1 MKKSTKP
8 IEETFEFPLK
18 SGPAQVWQ
26 KIINIGGENG
36 WYYGTALWKL
46 RGIVDRL
53 MGGIGYR
60 KGRKPPHLLQ
70 VGDAIDFWRLCSLDR
85 EKRSMKLLAE
95 MKLPGKVYLEWT
107 VDQTTLVQKTTFLPN
122 DKKGKAYWVMV
133 RPLHYLVFKLMGK
146 SIARG

>member
-1 MKKSTKP
+1 
-8 IEETFEFPLK
+8 
-18 SGPAQVWQ
+18 
-26 KIINIGGENG
+26 
-36 WYYGTALWKL
+36 
-46 RGIVDRL
+46 
-53 MGGIGYR
+53 
-60 KGRKPPHLLQ
+60 
-70 VGDAIDFWRLCSLDR
+70 
-85 EKRSMKLLAE
+85 MKLLAE